1 MMLTKFCV
9 NAGYNWKYAISSSE
23 MELLPDRKQNGGES
37 EEPTAADG
45 IPLSQITAYGSDV
58 CGA

>member
-37 EEPTAADG
+37 EEPTAAEG
-45 IPLSQITAYGSDV
+45 IR
-58 CGA
+58 

>member
-9 NAGYNWKYAISSSE
+9 NAGYHWKYAISSSE

-37 EEPTAADG
+37 EEPTAAEG
-45 IPLSQITAYGSDV
+45 IR
-58 CGA
+58 